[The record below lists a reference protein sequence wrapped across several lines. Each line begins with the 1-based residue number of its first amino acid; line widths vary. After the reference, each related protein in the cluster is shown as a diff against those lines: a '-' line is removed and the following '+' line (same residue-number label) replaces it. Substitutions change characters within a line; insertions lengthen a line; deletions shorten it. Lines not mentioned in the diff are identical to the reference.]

1 MALNYD
7 QVSVTTS
14 ATSIISSN
22 TNEKV
27 RKIENVGSNTIFV
40 AGANTVTTA
49 NGFPIKVGETLNISD
64 YTGEIFGIVAA
75 GTEDASYI
83 EEDFQ

>member
-27 RKIENVGSNTIFV
+27 RKIENVGSATIFIG
-40 AGANTVTTA
+40 GANTVTAT
-49 NGFPIKVGETLNISD
+49 NGFPLNPGETLNISD
-64 YTGEIFGIVAA
+64 YTGEVFGIVAS
-75 GTEDASYI
+75 GTVVASYI